1 MAKTLEDLEKSRK
14 IREEIIFKYGFI
26 PESVWKIQYK
36 KNKRLD
42 QFIESQN
49 EVAKQYHANRE
60 YANDKK
66 LLKAFSSS
74 NKGVR
79 KANGKGLSIFPYHL
93 GETIV
98 KFYSKPDDTVFDPFM
113 GHNSRMQIVF
123 ELGRNYIGY
132 DISKEFMK
140 ENFKLKEL
148 LLKRCL
154 DDGLKHNT
162 IDIYEKDSRNI
173 DLPENS
179 VDMIFTSP
187 PYWDLEF
194 YGEEEN
200 QLGYKKSYG
209 LFLHGLKQVLTGC
222 SKVLKPGCYCVFN
235 VNDFRKEGRF
245 YSYHTDVIQ
254 LTNNLDLN
262 IWDNVIVDWG
272 SSIASCF
279 ASQIDERKI
288 CGKRHEYLLV
298 FKKRDEANE

>member
-1 MAKTLEDLEKSRK
+1 MAKTKEDLEKSRE
-14 IREEIIFKYGFI
+14 IRQQIISKYGFI
-26 PESVWKIQYK
+26 PESVWKIEYK

-42 QFIESQN
+42 QFIQSQN
-49 EVAKQYHANRE
+49 EVANEYHANRE
-60 YANDKK
+60 YAHDKK

-98 KFYSKPDDTVFDPFM
+98 KFYSEPNETIFDPFM

-140 ENFKLKEL
+140 ENFKLREL

-154 DDGLKHNT
+154 NDGLEHNT
-162 IDIYEKDSRNI
+162 IDIYEKDSRQI
-173 DLPENS
+173 DLKENS
-179 VDMIFTSP
+179 IDMIFTSP

-194 YGEEEN
+194 YGDEPN
-200 QLGYKKSYG
+200 QLGYKKSYD
-209 LFLHGLKQVLTGC
+209 LFLHGLKQVLQGC
-222 SKVLKPGCYCVFN
+222 SKVLKPDHYCIFN
-235 VNDFRKEGRF
+235 VNDFRKDGTF
-245 YSYHTDVIQ
+245 YSYHSDVIY
-254 LTNNLDLN
+254 LTKNMPLKIFDT
-262 IWDNVIVDWG
+262 IIVDWG

-288 CGKRHEYLLV
+288 AGKRHEYLLV
-298 FKKRDEANE
+298 FKKEG